1 MMGEQWPPDL
11 DEMDEEEAKSFFFW
25 YWISLSPE
33 EADARAQVRHK
44 NYVMESPQFYYR
56 VRGRKNMRGFEKA
69 QEEASGLDLGERY
82 RDIRRVIHRDGLWVV
97 EMVEDIYGDGSDV
110 YIEVYIIELRDS
122 KIWRE
127 TQWYAEHAE
136 PPQNLAQWIEV
147 MNKP

>member
-1 MMGEQWPPDL
+1 MDEQSPPNL
-11 DEMDEEEAKSFFFW
+11 DEMNEEEAKSFFFW
-25 YWISLSPE
+25 YWISTSSE
-33 EADARAQVRHK
+33 EADARTQVRHK
-44 NYVMESPQFYYR
+44 DYVMERPQEYYR

-69 QEEASGLDLGERY
+69 REEASGPDLGDRY
-82 RDIRRVIHRDGLWVV
+82 REIRRVIHRDELWVV

-110 YIEVYIIELRDS
+110 YIEVYIIELRDG